1 MRKLRWN
8 GPVWLGFLFSLL
20 AFMSSSLVFA
30 RFPVTR
36 NVPWV
41 NFLLFGISAA
51 LLFLGFRRIL
61 RDVQSFPGKL

>member
-8 GPVWLGFLFSLL
+8 WPAWAGLLLSSL
-20 AFMSSSLVFA
+20 AFVSYFTVLV

-41 NFLLFGISAA
+41 NFLLFGAA
-51 LLFLGFRRIL
+51 VLFL
-61 RDVQSFPGKL
+61 